1 MIKTKDITLYGM
13 YFAILALLSFTPL
26 GYITIF
32 TFAITTIHIVVL
44 VAAFTLGLKG
54 GLIVGLGFG
63 IMSLLRALIA
73 PTSPFDAAFINPIVS
88 VLPRALFGLFAGL
101 MAEFLPKFR
110 KKIAPSLYV
119 GVVSGVATFFHTAL
133 VLLAIIVMRPFIPIV
148 GEVLG
153 NISFFALFASVFVSN
168 AFVEVILATL
178 TVPLIITALSAQR
191 KGLK

>member
-1 MIKTKDITLYGM
+1 MIKTKDITLYAM

-26 GYITIF
+26 GFITIF
-32 TFAITTIHIVVL
+32 TFAITTIHVVVL

-88 VLPRALFGLFAGL
+88 VLPRVLFGLIAGS
-101 MAEFLPKFR
+101 MAEYLPRFF
-110 KKIAPSLYV
+110 KKVPTSIFV
-119 GVVSGVATFFHTAL
+119 GAVSGVSTFFHTAL
-133 VLLAIIVMRPFIPIV
+133 VLFAIIVMRPYIPIV
-148 GEVLG
+148 GEILG

-168 AFVEVILATL
+168 AFVEVILAAL
-178 TVPLIITALSAQR
+178 VVPLITTALSAQR

>member
-101 MAEFLPKFR
+101 MAEFLPKFT
-110 KKIAPSLYV
+110 KKIAPSLYI

-178 TVPLIITALSAQR
+178 TVPLITTALSAQR

>member
-1 MIKTKDITLYGM
+1 MIKTKDITLYAM

-26 GYITIF
+26 GFITIF
-32 TFAITTIHIVVL
+32 TFAITTIHVVVL

-88 VLPRALFGLFAGL
+88 VLPRVLFGLIAGS
-101 MAEFLPKFR
+101 MAEYLPRFF
-110 KKIAPSLYV
+110 KKVPTSIFV
-119 GVVSGVATFFHTAL
+119 GAVSGVSTFFHTSL

-148 GEVLG
+148 GEILG

-168 AFVEVILATL
+168 AFVEVILAAL
-178 TVPLIITALSAQR
+178 VVPLITAALSAQR

>member
-1 MIKTKDITLYGM
+1 MIKTKDITLYAM

-26 GYITIF
+26 GFITIF
-32 TFAITTIHIVVL
+32 TFAITTIHVVVL

-88 VLPRALFGLFAGL
+88 VLPRVLFGLIAGS
-101 MAEFLPKFR
+101 MAEYLPRFF
-110 KKIAPSLYV
+110 KKVPTSIFV
-119 GVVSGVATFFHTAL
+119 GAVSGVSTFFHTAL
-133 VLLAIIVMRPFIPIV
+133 VLFAIIVMRPYIPIV
-148 GEVLG
+148 GEILG

-168 AFVEVILATL
+168 AFVEVILAAL
-178 TVPLIITALSAQR
+178 VVPLITAALSAQR

>member
-88 VLPRALFGLFAGL
+88 VWPRALFGLFAGL
-101 MAEFLPKFR
+101 MAEFLPKFT

-178 TVPLIITALSAQR
+178 TVPLITTALSAQR

>member
-1 MIKTKDITLYGM
+1 
-13 YFAILALLSFTPL
+13 
-26 GYITIF
+26 
-32 TFAITTIHIVVL
+32 
-44 VAAFTLGLKG
+44 
-54 GLIVGLGFG
+54 
-63 IMSLLRALIA
+63 
-73 PTSPFDAAFINPIVS
+73 
-88 VLPRALFGLFAGL
+88 
-101 MAEFLPKFR
+101 MAEFLPKFT

-178 TVPLIITALSAQR
+178 TVPLITTALSAQR

>member
-1 MIKTKDITLYGM
+1 MIKTKDITLCGM

-44 VAAFTLGLKG
+44 VAAFTLGVKG

-73 PTSPFDAAFINPIVS
+73 PTSPFDAAFINPVVS
-88 VLPRALFGLFAGL
+88 VLPRVLFGLIAGT
-101 MAEFLPKFR
+101 MAQFLPIFS
-110 KKIAPSLYV
+110 KKIPSSLYV
-119 GVVSGVATFFHTAL
+119 GVVSCVSTFFHTDV

-168 AFVEVILATL
+168 AFVEVILAAL
-178 TVPLIITALSAQR
+178 VVPLITAALRAQR

>member
-1 MIKTKDITLYGM
+1 
-13 YFAILALLSFTPL
+13 
-26 GYITIF
+26 
-32 TFAITTIHIVVL
+32 VL

-88 VLPRALFGLFAGL
+88 VLPRVLFGLIAGS
-101 MAEFLPKFR
+101 MAQYLPRFSKQIPTSVF
-110 KKIAPSLYV
+110 V
-119 GVVSGVATFFHTAL
+119 GAVSGVSTIFHTAL

-148 GEVLG
+148 GEILG
-153 NISFFALFASVFVSN
+153 NVSFFALFASIFVSN
-168 AFVEVILATL
+168 AFTEVILAAL
-178 TVPLIITALSAQR
+178 VVPLITAALSAQR

>member
-1 MIKTKDITLYGM
+1 MIKTKDITLYAM

-26 GYITIF
+26 GFITIF

-88 VLPRALFGLFAGL
+88 VLPRVLFGLIAGS
-101 MAEFLPKFR
+101 MAEYLPRFF
-110 KKIAPSLYV
+110 KKVPTSIFV
-119 GVVSGVATFFHTAL
+119 GAVSGVSTFFHTAL
-133 VLLAIIVMRPFIPIV
+133 VLFAIIVMRPYIPIV
-148 GEVLG
+148 GEILG

-168 AFVEVILATL
+168 AFVEVILAAL
-178 TVPLIITALSAQR
+178 VVPLITAALSAQR

>member
-1 MIKTKDITLYGM
+1 MIKTKDITLYAM

-26 GYITIF
+26 GFITIF

-88 VLPRALFGLFAGL
+88 VLPRVLFGLIAGS
-101 MAEFLPKFR
+101 MAQYLPRFF
-110 KKIAPSLYV
+110 KKVPTSIFV
-119 GVVSGVATFFHTAL
+119 GTVSGVSTVFHTAL
-133 VLLAIIVMRPFIPIV
+133 VLFAIIVMRPFIPIV
-148 GEVLG
+148 GEVFG
-153 NISFFALFASVFVSN
+153 NISFFALFASIFVSN
-168 AFVEVILATL
+168 AFVEVILAAL
-178 TVPLIITALSAQR
+178 VVPLITAALSAQR

>member
-1 MIKTKDITLYGM
+1 MIKTKDITLYAM
-13 YFAILALLSFTPL
+13 YIAIISILSFTPL

-32 TFAITTIHIVVL
+32 TFAITTIHIIVL
-44 VAAFTLGLKG
+44 VAAFKLGIKG
-54 GLIVGLGFG
+54 GLIVGLVFG
-63 IMSLLRALIA
+63 IMSLLRALFA

-88 VLPRALFGLFAGL
+88 VLPRVLFGLIAGTL
-101 MAEFLPKFR
+101 AQFLPIFS
-110 KKIAPSLYV
+110 KKIPTSLYV
-119 GVVSGVATFFHTAL
+119 GVVSGVSTFFHTAL

-168 AFVEVILATL
+168 AFVEVILAAL
-178 TVPLIITALSAQR
+178 VVPLITVALSAQR